1 MNLKIT
7 DLIYRQNRLI
17 PEDKCKY
24 FIDIFKKHEDKCT
37 QESSTKY
44 IVGEEEKIIED
55 NFTAL
60 NLSKHHKIDEIKQA
74 SDLAFFYI
82 NTMIINYTLFLKKN
96 ISSVITPDYMNR
108 TNNIRIMRYK
118 KNQEIKDHLDLG
130 KENTR
135 ASCTLNLNE
144 NYLGGEFTFFSGK
157 HVETFKTGDAMI
169 FPAEPIW
176 IHGTKPIING
186 ERYSINCFLKS

>member
-74 SDLAFFYI
+74 SDLAFYYI

-118 KNQEIKDHLDLG
+118 KNQEIKDHLD
-130 KENTR
+130 
-135 ASCTLNLNE
+135 
-144 NYLGGEFTFFSGK
+144 
-157 HVETFKTGDAMI
+157 
-169 FPAEPIW
+169 
-176 IHGTKPIING
+176 
-186 ERYSINCFLKS
+186 